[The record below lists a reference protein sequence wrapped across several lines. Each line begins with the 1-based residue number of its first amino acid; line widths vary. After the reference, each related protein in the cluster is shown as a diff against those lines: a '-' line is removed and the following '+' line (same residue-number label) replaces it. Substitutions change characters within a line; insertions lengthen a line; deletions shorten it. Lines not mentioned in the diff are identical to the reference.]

1 MSTAILDPV
10 VETFAA
16 LPGADSPAQQARVAD
31 RPASVQV
38 AAPALFE
45 RVDPYTLQ
53 VVNRLFPRPT
63 SGVAFLA
70 LLLRWAQVKQRALG
84 EGFDQ
89 DMAVIT
95 VQSIR
100 DLSRLM
106 GWGYDT
112 THKYVVTFCA
122 LGLLTKR
129 RANGKVEL
137 HFALGRY
144 MPPLSLDALDR
155 LIAQSRPK
163 VQSYARKVRRRYL
176 LLYGNDERASSPVCH
191 PAESSVP
198 ELDEAI
204 QQVRHLMERAAS
216 SVTQTDLAAV
226 LTTLHRAQRR
236 MGIGAGDSVPTG
248 NSLPTG
254 EQGNG
259 RPLVPTG
266 DFAHPGEQAQ
276 GRLLVPTGDS
286 LPTGEQ
292 EKGRLRMHMGDS
304 SPIDEQANGRLL
316 RKTGDS
322 SPSSEQENG
331 RLLRGESPEAAG
343 PTPENGRRFPTL
355 GDSAQITLQ
364 ATGGLA
370 PTTSPVFDAPAVKN
384 GRLGGKKPP
393 TSPARNEANGRR
405 VPQPEDSTHT
415 TEQEHGRLLA
425 QKSPESRAPEK
436 KNGRLLPHTGD
447 PHTESPVSIGD
458 SGTSAIHN
466 VNVSLE
472 TLIKDGLNGNVKN
485 VAAFLQTLFHEEPT
499 KRGYYY
505 HLHKQCPRSECWLAA
520 AIKTLVGMHQTKT
533 VKNPGRYF
541 YDCCVRLHGDAT
553 LPPEEQALVAQ
564 YAHLSS
570 SQLLQTLAQ
579 PHTPAAPSPTLPCGT
594 PDQYEAF
601 VARRRAELRAEF
613 QTRHPGVS
621 PTSLPA
627 GPDQYAAFVARRTQ
641 ELKAAYAAKGA

>member
-1 MSTAILDPV
+1 MSIAVLDAPLHALSCRRSLDEREARSPSLPAKRTAPD
-10 VETFAA
+10 
-16 LPGADSPAQQARVAD
+16 
-31 RPASVQV
+31 
-38 AAPALFE
+38 AAPGVFE
-45 RVDPYTLQ
+45 RVDLRTLEVIHQ
-53 VVNRLFPRPT
+53 VFPT
-63 SGVAFLA
+63 ANSGVAFLS
-70 LLLRWAQVKQRALG
+70 LLLREAEVSRRAGG
-84 EGFDQ
+84 EECGQ
-89 DMAVIT
+89 EVAVIT
-95 VQSIR
+95 VQSLR
-100 DLSRLM
+100 DLATRI

-112 THKYVVTFCA
+112 THKYVILFCA

-204 QQVRHLMERAAS
+204 QQVRQLMERAAS

-248 NSLPTG
+248 
-254 EQGNG
+254 
-259 RPLVPTG
+259 

-286 LPTGEQ
+286 AHIGEQ
-292 EKGRLRMHMGDS
+292 EKGRLRMHRGDS

-322 SPSSEQENG
+322 SPSSEPENG
-331 RLLRGESPEAAG
+331 RLLRGESPESVG
-343 PTPENGRRFPTL
+343 PTTENGRRFPTL

-393 TSPARNEANGRR
+393 ISPARNEANGRR
-405 VPQPEDSTHT
+405 VPQPEDSTHP

-505 HLHKQCPRSECWLAA
+505 HLHKQCPRPECWLAA
-520 AIKTLVGMHQTKT
+520 TIKTLVGMHQTKT

-579 PHTPAAPSPTLPCGT
+579 PHTPAAPSPTRPCGT

-601 VARRRAELRAEF
+601 VTRRRAELRAEF

-621 PTSLPA
+621 PTSPPA

-641 ELKAAYAAKGA
+641 ELKAASAAKGA